1 MKGDYN
7 DKVIKEA
14 GVRTRADKKS
24 ESLARCQ
31 WLATLRTCYVVPWSK
46 PTAAREKS
54 RRCDNDQYIDKI
66 QSSYVL
72 YN

>member
-7 DKVIKEA
+7 DKVIKEI

-24 ESLARCQ
+24 ESLARCL
-31 WLATLRTCYVVPWSK
+31 WLATLHTCYVVPWSK
-46 PTAAREKS
+46 STAARERS
-54 RRCDNDQYIDKI
+54 RRCDNNHKI